1 MNSHQKNSHQKITLA
16 LTAIVIALAAVGYG
30 AYQLGAQKNVV
41 AVASTAPAGKKP
53 LYWHDP
59 MVPGQRFDKPGKS
72 PFMDMQLV
80 PVYAQEG
87 SSGGDDGGVTISPR
101 VEQNLGVRMATVT
114 RGKLASGFSAVGNVA
129 FNDRDVALV
138 QARSSGFVERLYAR
152 APLDPVRKGQALAEV
167 YVPDWVAAQE
177 EFLAARSMQG
187 ADTAGL
193 VDGARQRM
201 RLAGMSDGQIHGVES
216 TGKVQARLTIVAPIS
231 GVIAELGAREGMTMA
246 MGAPLFR
253 INGLSTVWVN
263 AAVPENMLGQLRPG
277 DPVVAQAQALPGS
290 DFKGKVSVILPEV
303 NPTTRT
309 ATARIELA
317 NPGGKLLPGMFA
329 SVTFGAE
336 RGADV
341 LQVPSEAVIQTG
353 RRSVVML
360 AQAGGKFKPVDVETG
375 SEGNGLT
382 EIRKGLSE
390 GQQVVISAQFLIDS
404 EASLTGTVTRLGGM
418 DKMDDS
424 MGGMNKM
431 DGMQM
436 KPAAPAA
443 ASHHAEGKVEQ
454 IGKDSI
460 TISHGPIASL
470 QWGPMTMGFKLP
482 PTGLPANIKVGTQV
496 AFDIKKGERGF
507 DIITIAPSKAMPMD
521 MSMDAMKMPMAMPGV
536 SK

>member
-1 MNSHQKNSHQKITLA
+1 MNSNKKITLA

-30 AYQLGAQKNVV
+30 AYQLGARKSVA
-41 AVASTAPAGKKP
+41 AVAITAPAGKKP

-87 SSGGDDGGVTISPR
+87 GGAADDGGVTISPR
-101 VEQNLGVRMATVT
+101 VEQNLGVRTATVT
-114 RGKLASGFSAVGNVA
+114 RGKLASGFSAIGNVA

-201 RLAGMSDGQIHGVES
+201 RLAGMSEGQIHGVES

-231 GVIAELGAREGMTMA
+231 GVIAELGAREGLTMA

-263 AAVPENMLGQLRPG
+263 AEVPENMLGQLRPG

-290 DFKGKVSVILPEV
+290 DFKGKVSAILPEV

-317 NPGGKLLPGMFA
+317 NPGGNLLPGMFA

-353 RRSVVML
+353 TRSVVML

-404 EASLTGTVTRLGGM
+404 EASLTGTETRMAGM
-418 DKMDDS
+418 DKM
-424 MGGMNKM
+424 G
-431 DGMQM
+431 GMQM
-436 KPAAPAA
+436 KPATPAA

-507 DIITIAPSKAMPMD
+507 DIITIAASKAM
-521 MSMDAMKMPMAMPGV
+521 SMDGMKMPMAMPGV

>member
-1 MNSHQKNSHQKITLA
+1 MNSNKKITLA
-16 LTAIVIALAAVGYG
+16 LTAVVIALAGVGYG
-30 AYQLGAQKNVV
+30 AYQLGAQQGVQPDGK
-41 AVASTAPAGKKP
+41 AAAMAAPAAKKP

-87 SSGGDDGGVTISPR
+87 SGGDDGGVSISPR
-101 VEQNLGVRMATVT
+101 VEQNLGVRTAKVT

-138 QARSSGFVERLYAR
+138 QARSGGFVERLNAR
-152 APLDPVRKGQALAEV
+152 APLDPVRKGQALADV

-177 EFLAARSMQG
+177 EFLAALAMAGS
-187 ADTAGL
+187 DTAGL
-193 VDGARQRM
+193 VDGARERM
-201 RLAGMSDGQIHGVES
+201 RLAGMSEGQIHGVES
-216 TGKVQARLTIVAPIS
+216 TGKVQARLIITSPIS
-231 GVIAELGAREGMTMA
+231 GVIAELGARVGMTMA

-263 AAVPENMLGQLRPG
+263 AEVPENMLGYLRPG
-277 DPVVAQAQALPGS
+277 DAVEAQAQALPGS
-290 DFKGKVSVILPEV
+290 VFKGKVSAILPEV

-329 SVTFGAE
+329 SVTFASG
-336 RGADV
+336 RGVDV

-353 RRSVVML
+353 TRSVVML

-390 GQQVVISAQFLIDS
+390 GQKVVISAQFLIDS
-404 EASLTGTVTRLGGM
+404 EASLTGTETRMGGM
-418 DKMDDS
+418 DKMDGS
-424 MGGMNKM
+424 MG
-431 DGMQM
+431 GMQM
-436 KPAAPAA
+436 KPAQPASV

-482 PTGLPANIKVGTQV
+482 TTGLPANIKVGTQV
-496 AFDIKKGERGF
+496 SFDIKKGERGF
-507 DIITIAPSKAMPMD
+507 DIITIAPGKEAPMD
-521 MSMDAMKMPMAMPGV
+521 MSMGGMKMPMSGV
-536 SK
+536 